1 MTNNQAETFNILFIG
16 IAQNLKIAIFVEIT
30 QTLNTSVPVLKA
42 MKEYEKHSSIIK
54 VKEKMKKM
62 NRSFS
67 F

>member
-1 MTNNQAETFNILFIG
+1 MTKNQAETLNILFID

-54 VKEKMKKM
+54 EKMKNM

>member
-1 MTNNQAETFNILFIG
+1 MTNNQAETLNILFID

-54 VKEKMKKM
+54 EKMKKM

>member
-1 MTNNQAETFNILFIG
+1 MTKNQAETLNILFID

-54 VKEKMKKM
+54 EKMKKM

>member
-1 MTNNQAETFNILFIG
+1 MTNNQAETLNILFID

-54 VKEKMKKM
+54 EKMENM

>member
-1 MTNNQAETFNILFIG
+1 MTNNQAETLNILFID

-54 VKEKMKKM
+54 EKMKNM

>member
-1 MTNNQAETFNILFIG
+1 MTNNQAETLNILFID

-54 VKEKMKKM
+54 EKMKNMK
-62 NRSFS
+62 RSFS

>member
-1 MTNNQAETFNILFIG
+1 MTNTQAETLNILFID

-54 VKEKMKKM
+54 EKMKNM

>member
-1 MTNNQAETFNILFIG
+1 MTNNQPETLNILFID

-54 VKEKMKKM
+54 EKMKNM